1 MRISDW
7 SSDVCSSDLTEP
19 KRVRSDVM
27 QQLKGLTWPG
37 NVRQLENVCRW
48 LTVMAPG
55 QDVHPQDLPPELT
68 QEISL
73 NRATVSAPT
82 MSVAGA
88 ASVEVAEVVA
98 APRATAAG
106 NWSESLQQWAR
117 EALAAGHDDLLGTAM
132 PLFER
137 TMLDVALQAP
147 PGQRPE
153 AARRLGWG
161 DRKSTR
167 LNSSH

>member
-1 MRISDW
+1 
-7 SSDVCSSDLTEP
+7 
-19 KRVRSDVM
+19 
-27 QQLKGLTWPG
+27 
-37 NVRQLENVCRW
+37 
-48 LTVMAPG
+48 MAPG
-55 QDVHPQDLPPELT
+55 QDVHPQDLPPEMT

-88 ASVEVAEVVA
+88 ASVEVAAVVA

-137 TMLDVALQAP
+137 TMIDVALQI
-147 PGQRPE
+147 GRGSCRERVCQY
-153 AARRLGWG
+153 G
-161 DRKSTR
+161 
-167 LNSSH
+167 